1 MSAVERIC
9 VVGAGN
15 MGHQIALCAAMAGF
29 KVKCTDV
36 SAGILQRA
44 EQFVETYLP
53 GRVKKG
59 RLTEEQAKRAR
70 ANITFVP
77 TLEIAAAGADLVIE
91 AISEKLSLKRQ
102 VFAELDHCSP
112 PHAILAT
119 NSSFIV
125 SSEIADATRRP
136 GQVLNMH
143 FFNPALVMKV
153 VEVVQGPHVADTSAA
168 TVIEVAKQM
177 GKTPVL
183 LKREVY
189 GFLVNRILGAINRE
203 AFWLYERGVA
213 SLEDIDLAVVN
224 GLGHPM
230 GPFRL
235 MDLTGIDLA
244 YDIGMERFRET
255 GDPTDRPPPTVVAKF
270 VKGEFG
276 EKTGRGFYEY
286 PDEKGRASG
295 TCPADGQTRPSGHG

>member
-1 MSAVERIC
+1 MTTVERIC

-15 MGHQIALCAAMAGF
+15 MGHQIALCAAIAGF
-29 KVKCTDV
+29 KVRCTDV
-36 SAGILQRA
+36 SAEVLQRA
-44 EQFVETYLP
+44 EQFAATYLP
-53 GRVKKG
+53 ERVKKG
-59 RLTEEQAKRAR
+59 RLTEEQVRQAR
-70 ANITFVP
+70 ANIAFVP
-77 TLEIAAAGADLVIE
+77 SLEIASEGADLVIE
-91 AISEKLSLKRQ
+91 AVSEKLDLKRQ
-102 VFAELDHCSP
+102 IFAELDRCSP

-136 GQVLNMH
+136 GQVVNMH

-153 VEVVQGPHVADTSAA
+153 VEVVQGPHVTDATAA

-177 GKTPVL
+177 GKIPVL

-203 AFWLYERGVA
+203 AFWLYERGIA
-213 SLEDIDLAVVN
+213 SYEDIDLAVVN

-244 YDIGMERFRET
+244 YDIGMERFRQT
-255 GDPTDRPPPTVVAKF
+255 GDPADRPPPTVVAKF
-270 VKGEFG
+270 VKGEWG
-276 EKTGRGFYEY
+276 EKFGKGFYKY
-286 PDEKGRASG
+286 PDTKAAKP
-295 TCPADGQTRPSGHG
+295 PAR